1 MPEVTKPVKRRSI
14 RKQVQMAVTIVIESD
29 EAEYA
34 TTADD
39 LSPFGMRTQSDAP
52 LAPGQ
57 PVGLLL
63 GTDPGCLVKARVVW
77 VAKAETSDASQV
89 GFEFLD
95 PLTRPVC

>member
-1 MPEVTKPVKRRSI
+1 MPEPSRTVKRRSI
-14 RKQVQMAVTIVIESD
+14 RKRVQMAVTLIIESD

-34 TTADD
+34 TTAAD
-39 LSPFGMRTQSDAP
+39 LSPYGVRVQSDAP

-63 GTDPGCLVKARVVW
+63 GTDPACFVKARVVW
-77 VAKAETSDASQV
+77 VAKADTSDTGQA